1 MRNLT
6 TLIYLKSRVNSK
18 GESQI
23 YLRVTVDGKR
33 KEISLKKSIAS
44 KSWDKKKQRA
54 KGNSEATR
62 VLNKYLRTVEVKIDQ
77 TEQQLFNAGKR
88 VTIELLMNKYLGV
101 DNKNHT
107 LIEVIESS
115 NKRKKMLVKESTY
128 KHYKAALKHVK
139 SYLKYQYKVT
149 DIDIKEVNY
158 QFILDFDFYLR
169 TEKNIGNNKAIRYV
183 KTLGGIFRTTIENG
197 WISIDPFMNYKKT
210 KVIKDVVSLT
220 KSEIDIIYKKEFSN
234 KSLERVRDIFI
245 FSCYTGL
252 AYCDVERLSK
262 EHIIKSIDGYSWI
275 KINRRKTEV
284 VCDIPL
290 FQVAEEIID
299 KYKDDPIVINSGK
312 LLPVLK
318 NQKMNAYLKDIGD
331 LCDISK
337 NLHFHMARHTWG
349 TTIAA
354 ANRLPIE
361 TIMRIMG
368 HKTIEMA
375 RHYAKIS
382 TAMIIDDVAALRNKL
397 EENKKK
403 SDEDNKNV
411 AV

>member
-18 GESQI
+18 GENPI
-23 YLRVTVDGKR
+23 FLRVTVNGKR
-33 KEISLKKSIAS
+33 KEISLKKSITS
-44 KSWDKKKQRA
+44 KSWDNKKQRG
-54 KGNSEATR
+54 KGNAEAIKT
-62 VLNKYLRTVEVKIDQ
+62 LNKYLRSTEVKIDQ
-77 TEQQLFNAGKR
+77 IEQELISAGKR
-88 VTIELLMNKYLGV
+88 VTIELLMNKYLGI

-115 NKRKKMLVKESTY
+115 NKRKRMLIKESTY
-128 KHYKAALKHVK
+128 KHYLAALKHVK
-139 SYLKYQYKVT
+139 SYLKFQYKVT
-149 DIDIKEVNY
+149 DIDINEVNY

-169 TEKNIGNNKAIRYV
+169 TEKNIGNNKTIRYV
-183 KTLGGIFRTTIENG
+183 KTLGGIFRTTLENG
-197 WISIDPFMNYKKT
+197 WVTIDPFINYKKT
-210 KVIKDVVSLT
+210 KVIKEVVSLT
-220 KSEIDIIYKKEFSN
+220 KAEIDTIYKKEFSN

-262 EHIIKSIDGYSWI
+262 EHIVKSIDGYRWI

-284 VCDIPL
+284 VCDIPI
-290 FQVAEEIID
+290 FPVAEEIIE
-299 KYKDDPIVINSGK
+299 KYKDDPTAINSGT

-318 NQKMNAYLKDIGD
+318 NQKMNAYLKDIGN
-331 LCDISK
+331 LCGISK

-354 ANRLPIE
+354 ANRLPTE
-361 TIMRIMG
+361 TIMRVMG
-368 HKTIEMA
+368 HKTIEMS

-382 TAMIIDDVAALRNKL
+382 TAMIVDDVAELRKKL
-397 EENKKK
+397 EVVESSSEKVNI
-403 SDEDNKNV
+403 SE
-411 AV
+411 AI